1 MKTAA
6 KAAGGQ
12 AMIFDLT
19 RAVFAAAVAFAS
31 VSFEDKRLLWWWL
44 LIPLID
50 SSTTVLKLGKEHK
63 K

>member
-44 LIPLID
+44 LIPIMESGSAIIKVRKD
-50 SSTTVLKLGKEHK
+50 DK
-63 K
+63 